1 MSPAD
6 LNRPGVID
14 LSTLAPKPDT
24 AAQPGV
30 SYVQNVTEA
39 DFQTV
44 ANHSLQ
50 YPVILELTLP
60 SAAETKPVD
69 QALIELANA
78 AGGRW
83 LLARVDVSVSPAIAQ
98 GLGIQAVPTVLA
110 LLGGQMVPLFQGT
123 MDKPQITALIDKVLE
138 LALAHGVTGKA
149 QPVPGGMTAD
159 SDVKPGEQPE
169 APTVDPRFAKADEA
183 LSAGDYQT
191 ALAEFDKLLTAN
203 PRDTEAAAGK
213 AQVGLLL
220 RTSDASADDAIAK
233 ADAAPD
239 DIDANLAAADM
250 QVVLGDLDGAFARL
264 LRLIRATSGDDRE
277 RVRTRLVELFSTV
290 EPGNASV
297 AAARRDLMSAL
308 F

>member
-14 LSTLAPKPDT
+14 LSTLAP
-24 AAQPGV
+24 AAPPQSSGQAGV
-30 SYVQNVTEA
+30 SYVQAVTEA

-50 YPVILELTLP
+50 YPVIIELTLP

-83 LLARVDVSVSPAIAQ
+83 LLGRVDVSASPAIAQ
-98 GLGIQAVPTVLA
+98 GLGINAVPTVLA

-123 MDKPQITALIDKVLE
+123 RDKKEIAALIDKVLE
-138 LALAHGVTGKA
+138 LALANGVTGRA
-149 QPVPGGMTAD
+149 QPVPGGMLAEGAANAQD
-159 SDVKPGEQPE
+159 AEP
-169 APTVDPRFAKADEA
+169 AVDPRFAKADAA
-183 LSAGDYQT
+183 LTAGDYET
-191 ALAEFDKLLTAN
+191 ALAEFDKLLAAN
-203 PRDTEAAAGK
+203 PRDAEAAAGK

-220 RTSDASADDAIAK
+220 RTADASADDAVAK

-239 DIDANLAAADM
+239 DIDLNLAAADL

-264 LRLIRATSGDDRE
+264 LRLIRATVGDERE
-277 RVRTRLVELFSTV
+277 RVRVRLVELFSTV
-290 EPGNASV
+290 EPGNPAV
-297 AAARRDLMSAL
+297 AAARRELMSAL